1 MAKKQKPAFRYKDE
15 VEALKSSGP
24 ERLYL
29 LYGPEDYLRERYL
42 EELKALCLPGDDEF
56 SYKRLDG
63 PAIDLG
69 ALSEAVN
76 AMPFFTERTMV
87 EVRDFDV
94 NKCRD
99 ADAETLKGILGD
111 IPDFCTVVFVLSSAY
126 ELDGRLSAA
135 KLLKKLGKTLEFTE
149 QEGSALLLWIAGR
162 FKALGKA
169 ISREDAEY
177 LIFLSGSRMNAL
189 IPEIEKAAAHA
200 AGDTVTRADIEQ
212 TANRIAEADV
222 FRMTDLLSQRQSDR
236 AAALL
241 SDLLADKDNHPIMLN
256 ALIGQ
261 QMRRLYT
268 VKLGLDEGK
277 RRDDIMALSGVKF
290 DFIYDKLVSA
300 ARGYSLPQ
308 LSQIVS
314 LCAEYDFKMKS
325 TGLDA
330 NVLIRELFAR
340 IAAGV

>member
-1 MAKKQKPAFRYKDE
+1 MAKKNKPAFRYKDA
-15 VEALKSSGP
+15 VAALKAEGP
-24 ERLYL
+24 GRLYL

-42 EELKALCLPGDDEF
+42 EELKLICVPEGDDF

-63 PAIDLG
+63 PNVDLNEL
-69 ALSEAVN
+69 AEAVN
-76 AMPFFTERTMV
+76 AMPFFSERTLV
-87 EVRDFDV
+87 EVRDYDI

-99 ADAETLKGILGD
+99 AEADNLKEILGD
-111 IPDFCTVVFVLSSAY
+111 LPDYCTVVFVVSSAY
-126 ELDGRLSAA
+126 ELDGRLTAA
-135 KLLKKLGKTLEFTE
+135 KLLKKLGNAIEFTE
-149 QEGSALLLWIAGR
+149 QEGSTLLPWIAGR

-169 ISREDAEY
+169 VSREDAEY
-177 LIFLSGSRMNAL
+177 LIFLCGTRMNAL

-200 AGDTVTRADIEQ
+200 AGSAVTRQDIDL

-222 FRMTDLLSQRQSDR
+222 FQMTDLLGQRQTDR
-236 AAALL
+236 AAAML
-241 SDLLADKDNHPIMLN
+241 SDLLADKENHPILLN

-268 VKLGLDEGK
+268 AKLGLEQGL
-277 RRDDIMALSGVKF
+277 RRDELMALCGAKF
-290 DFIYDKLVSA
+290 DFIYDKLVAA

-308 LSQIVS
+308 LEKIVA

-330 NVLIRELFAR
+330 DMLIREMFAR
-340 IAAGV
+340 ISAGV